1 MIELYLVRHGET
13 EENVA
18 QILQGHLPGYLTA
31 LGRQQAIQLAE
42 RLNKEHITFDAL
54 LCSDLQRTIDTATII
69 KNHLNQN
76 VTITPCPLLRE
87 RDWGRSTGTAISIA
101 RSEGIASDAE
111 SINDMYRRALQFL
124 SFTKDKYDNK
134 KVLAVG
140 HGLFNRIIQAVL
152 LGCSK
157 KEIPRM
163 QNAEVRHLIVDQLP
177 NTCYCEE
184 ESISAN

>member
-1 MIELYLVRHGET
+1 M
-13 EENVA
+13 
-18 QILQGHLPGYLTA
+18 
-31 LGRQQAIQLAE
+31 
-42 RLNKEHITFDAL
+42 
-54 LCSDLQRTIDTATII
+54 
-69 KNHLNQN
+69 
-76 VTITPCPLLRE
+76 TITLCPLLRE
-87 RDWGRSTGTAISIA
+87 RDWGHSTGTAISLA

>member
-18 QILQGHLPGYLTA
+18 QILQGHLPGHLTA

-124 SFTKDKYDNK
+124 SKSPCRRT
-134 KVLAVG
+134 
-140 HGLFNRIIQAVL
+140 RIIQPNYTSSTIRL
-152 LGCSK
+152 FK
-157 KEIPRM
+157 KR
-163 QNAEVRHLIVDQLP
+163 NSSYAE
-177 NTCYCEE
+177 C
-184 ESISAN
+184 

>member
-18 QILQGHLPGYLTA
+18 QILQGHLPGHLTT
-31 LGRQQAIQLAE
+31 LGQRQATQLAE
-42 RLNKEHITFDAL
+42 RLNNDNITFDTL

-87 RDWGRSTGTAISIA
+87 RNWGRSTGKAISLA

-111 SINDMYRRALQFL
+111 SVNDMYKRALQFL
-124 SFTKDKYDNK
+124 SFTKEKYDNK

-157 KEIPRM
+157 KDIPRM

-177 NTCYCEE
+177 NTWHCEE

>member
-18 QILQGHLPGYLTA
+18 QILQGHLPGHLTA
-31 LGRQQAIQLAE
+31 LGRQQASQLAE
-42 RLNKEHITFDAL
+42 RLNNGHITFDTI

-69 KNHLNQN
+69 SEHLNQN
-76 VTITPCPLLRE
+76 ITITPCPLLRE
-87 RDWGRSTGTAISIA
+87 RDWGNSTGKAISLA

-111 SINDMYRRALQFL
+111 SVNDMYKRALQFL
-124 SFTKDKYDNK
+124 SFSKEKYDNK
-134 KVLAVG
+134 KILAVG

-157 KEIPRM
+157 KDIPRM
-163 QNAEVRHLIVDQLP
+163 QNAEVRHLIVNKIPDTL
-177 NTCYCEE
+177 YCEE
-184 ESISAN
+184 EIISAN

>member
-18 QILQGHLPGYLTA
+18 QILQGHLPGHLTA
-31 LGRQQAIQLAE
+31 LGRQQASLLAE
-42 RLNKEHITFDAL
+42 RLNKEGITFDAL
-54 LCSDLQRTIDTATII
+54 LCSDLQRTLDTATII
-69 KNHLNQN
+69 RSQLSQN
-76 VTITPCPLLRE
+76 ITITPCPLLRE
-87 RDWGRSTGTAISIA
+87 RDWGSSTGKAISLA

-111 SINDMYRRALQFL
+111 SVNDMYKRALRFL
-124 SFTKDKYDNK
+124 SFIKGEYNNQ

-152 LGCSK
+152 LGRSK
-157 KEIPRM
+157 KDIPRM
-163 QNAEVRHLIVDQLP
+163 QNAEVRHLTVDQLP
-177 NTCYCEE
+177 DTLYCEE